1 MAGGQKKVSGSNCKI
16 YSMARTETD
25 RDRLQMN
32 QARAKPGLDL
42 KGRVNAWISEEG
54 SKQMSSEYYIPY
66 LFLSFN

>member
-1 MAGGQKKVSGSNCKI
+1 
-16 YSMARTETD
+16 MARTETD